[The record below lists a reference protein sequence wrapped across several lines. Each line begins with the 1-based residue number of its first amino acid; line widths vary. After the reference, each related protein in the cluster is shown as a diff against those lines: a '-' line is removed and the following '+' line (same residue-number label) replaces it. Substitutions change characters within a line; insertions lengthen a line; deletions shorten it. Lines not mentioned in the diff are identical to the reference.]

1 MPPIPAIHTVLELG
15 QTTLNFTGQYNAKRP
30 GKPSNPE
37 TRIPLQHSSGLRREI
52 SGESAH
58 EVVLIRQFDNA
69 RVVGWDGDVSD
80 PEGHQLHRYSYS
92 RELKLSAI
100 QYALNNYVRGKKP
113 DDPMKLITRYK
124 AAAKLKI
131 TTTML
136 QSWIRSRLSIA
147 NQKKGSRRRR
157 NYL

>member
-1 MPPIPAIHTVLELG
+1 MPPIPAIPTVLEPG
-15 QTTLNFTGQYNAKRP
+15 QTTLDFTGRYNAKRP

-37 TRIPLQHSSGLRREI
+37 TRIPVQRSIGLRREI

-58 EVVLIRQFDNA
+58 EAVLIRQFDNA
-69 RVVGWDGDVSD
+69 RVVSWDGDASD
-80 PEGHQLHRYSYS
+80 PEGLPLHRYSYS
-92 RELKLSAI
+92 HELKLSAI
-100 QYALNNYVRGKKP
+100 QYALNTYVRGKKP

-136 QSWIRSRLSIA
+136 RS
-147 NQKKGSRRRR
+147 
-157 NYL
+157 